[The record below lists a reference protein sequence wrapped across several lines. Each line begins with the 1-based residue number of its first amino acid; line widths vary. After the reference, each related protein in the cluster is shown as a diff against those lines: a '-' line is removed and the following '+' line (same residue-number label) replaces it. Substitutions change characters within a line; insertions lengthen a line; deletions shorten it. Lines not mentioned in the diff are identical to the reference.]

1 MYHLTLN
8 FNGETFTK
16 RPKDIKKAIL
26 SLKPEMLLTEMYVT
40 LKNKKDIRERKLTL
54 IQGRKL
60 FNNEDF
66 LDIFINNL
74 LIN

>member
-1 MYHLTLN
+1 MYNLTLN